1 MRLSWLMDRKIT
13 QLQNEWKNASFL
25 KRRQLFAS
33 EVSQREQSS
42 YAYSNDERERRVL
55 YNVIA
60 LTAFYGESGATAGLI
75 IVVYLWRAT

>member
-1 MRLSWLMDRKIT
+1 MDRKIT
-13 QLQNEWKNASFL
+13 QLQNEWKNALFL

-42 YAYSNDERERRVL
+42 YNAYSNDEREKGIRTL